1 MSFIQYYLIHNLE
14 EEREKHMSMMFENY
28 GIKKKDVKYINHPN
42 KNELTYKIKKDS
54 VRKKAKIKDGWISC
68 SYKHY
73 LALEDIVKNK
83 YELAVIMEDNIGDFY
98 ESVPN
103 RLEKYL
109 KLLPND
115 WGIVFDSVWGDYKS
129 HNEEELK
136 DDKLLYKKS
145 NEPTFDENNKLISHG
160 STRAAQFYFINLET
174 AKSLYNNFLPFNH
187 SADMWMNYIIRE
199 NNINVYW
206 SEPSLVTSKFNKQTS
221 TNLQIKDLPYK
232 VKSELINLA
241 LGI

>member
-1 MSFIQYYLIHNLE
+1 
-14 EEREKHMSMMFENY
+14 MMFENY

-42 KNELTYKIKKDS
+42 KNELTYKIKKF
-54 VRKKAKIKDGWISC
+54 RKKKAKIKDGWISC

-115 WGIVFDSVWGDYKS
+115 W
-129 HNEEELK
+129 ELY
-136 DDKLLYKKS
+136 LILY
-145 NEPTFDENNKLISHG
+145 G
-160 STRAAQFYFINLET
+160 
-174 AKSLYNNFLPFNH
+174 
-187 SADMWMNYIIRE
+187 
-199 NNINVYW
+199 
-206 SEPSLVTSKFNKQTS
+206 VTT
-221 TNLQIKDLPYK
+221 K
-232 VKSELINLA
+232 VTMKN
-241 LGI
+241 